1 MKKILFLI
9 SFLVSTLLLPAQTI
23 QEICDTHTVI
33 SYGYDEGDYYIL
45 TEYDGVFDYRA
56 FYFKPTMAMSY
67 LSIFILHTEK
77 ILYQVNSPF
86 LLFIK
91 SLELT
96 WSLEQ
101 NGVQISIIVD
111 EDYTYIEI
119 LNKNTE

>member
-1 MKKILFLI
+1 MIKILISI

-45 TEYDGVFDYRA
+45 TEYDGMFDYRA
-56 FYFKPTMAMSY
+56 FYFKPNMTTCY
-67 LSIFILHTEK
+67 LSIFILRTEK
-77 ILYQVNSPF
+77 ILYQINKPS

-101 NGVQISIIVD
+101 NGIQISIIVD